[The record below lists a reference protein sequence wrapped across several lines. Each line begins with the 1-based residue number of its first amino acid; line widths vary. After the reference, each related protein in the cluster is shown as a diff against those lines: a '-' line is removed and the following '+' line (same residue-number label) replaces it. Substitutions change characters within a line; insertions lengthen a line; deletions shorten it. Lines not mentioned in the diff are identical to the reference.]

1 MANIKGMSSTYAW
14 LTQHKQLLVQQ
25 LHNKRLPHA
34 LLIHGEAGA
43 GKGTLANWLA
53 TRLACLNSNSD
64 NLAND
69 LSAHINH
76 QASNKAVIES
86 CGFCKHCKLIAS
98 QSFPDLLTID
108 EGDKAISVDAIRAVT
123 RFLETRPQIAT
134 QKVVVIKQV
143 ELLTVAAANALLKTL
158 EEPTLGNI
166 LVLTTNNTE
175 SLLPTILSRC
185 QLVSLRPLLAEQF
198 GQEGALQPYAN
209 TTYLPELQQIEQQQ
223 AYEAFA
229 AATIGFLTLDTPYQV
244 FEQAL
249 LGNDRALIWL
259 ERIISTLMRVSH
271 QWQAPHSPQIN
282 WQAASKVNRNTLM
295 RIFQVIL
302 SANKR
307 SLDYQQSNQEQLV
320 QQLAL
325 TIKEIVSEKERV
337 NG

>member
-1 MANIKGMSSTYAW
+1 MANIKGMSATYAW

-25 LHNKRLPHA
+25 WQNKRLPHA

-53 TRLACLNSNSD
+53 TRLACLN
-64 NLAND
+64 ANKT
-69 LSAHINH
+69 SI
-76 QASNKAVIES
+76 QVEVESSVES

-134 QKVVVIKQV
+134 QKVVIIKQV

-185 QLVSLRPLLAEQF
+185 QLVSLRPQLLEQF
-198 GQEGALQPYAN
+198 GHELAADSGQARALLPYAN
-209 TTYLPELQQIEQQQ
+209 TTYLPELQQVELQQ

-229 AATIGFLTLDTPYQV
+229 EVTIAYFTLGKSYQV

-249 LGNDRALIWL
+249 LSNERSLIWL
-259 ERIISTLMRVSH
+259 ERVISTLMRVSH
-271 QWQAPHSPQIN
+271 QWQAPQSEKIN
-282 WQAASKVNRNTLM
+282 WQAASNMDRNTLM

-307 SLDYQQSNQEQLV
+307 SLDYQQSNQAQLV

-325 TIKEIVSEKERV
+325 TIKEIVTEKERV